1 MIKIFSILFKFFCFP
16 TALRPDT
23 FRRIF
28 GRREGWLQQVEQEGH
43 SAQLGGSCCDQRAA
57 GVPQMAH
64 PHSIHQLPQQ
74 PTCPEQTNL
83 NPKPREAAQEAKP
96 CSSAHSQCHR
106 PRVLCHSMRLLG
118 DEEELG
124 CAERCPPGFSCD
136 SLIPFS
142 DRITGCWEISDLKTS
157 TLRFLFSICQNN
169 IENRL
174 KTGGRSMKMCR
185 KFAI

>member
-1 MIKIFSILFKFFCFP
+1 MDRLQGTAIQVGQGDFATVWGTGSHTSCLPRKQRCQLHEIPRLQLSVIFNPSFSGSGI
-16 TALRPDT
+16 PDKQNT
-23 FRRIF
+23 SC
-28 GRREGWLQQVEQEGH
+28 W
-43 SAQLGGSCCDQRAA
+43 AGS
-57 GVPQMAH
+57 P
-64 PHSIHQLPQQ
+64 I
-74 PTCPEQTNL
+74 
-83 NPKPREAAQEAKP
+83 
-96 CSSAHSQCHR
+96 SAHSQCHR

-174 KTGGRSMKMCR
+174 KTGGRSMKMGR